1 MTHRPRVLELT
12 AADELVAL
20 ENLGVLQ
27 QNGFEVGQDD
37 DQPAGRRLKLLAQPV
52 SKKTEFDVQGKMRL
66 RLSKVFTR
74 LTWVSRS
81 ATVDLE
87 EILHLLRDRPS
98 GTLVRSSK
106 TRAMFAMR
114 ACRKSTMVGAP
125 LNAKQMTAVGFP
137 PLHMSQPFFFCFL
150 LTYQPDHSTHGNDGT
165 AVELPSR
172 STNDETLVGHWSD
185 GEEEEGEGCGLG
197 SIFTMV
203 VLRPSGD
210 CAVGEARRRESH
222 TDLCII

>member
-1 MTHRPRVLELT
+1 VLANADFGLMDVVGQFNKGFIVARLRKTGGDGATDDLFIMDQHAADEKYNFETLQATTRLESQRLFTPRVLELT

-27 QNGFEVGQDD
+27 QNGFEVAQDE

-52 SKKTEFDVQGKMRL
+52 SKKTEFDVQ
-66 RLSKVFTR
+66 
-74 LTWVSRS
+74 
-81 ATVDLE
+81 DLE

-125 LNAKQMTAVGFP
+125 LNAKQMTTIIRHMGTMEQPWNCPHGRPTMRHLSDVG
-137 PLHMSQPFFFCFL
+137 
-150 LTYQPDHSTHGNDGT
+150 
-165 AVELPSR
+165 A
-172 STNDETLVGHWSD
+172 
-185 GEEEEGEGCGLG
+185 
-197 SIFTMV
+197 MV
-203 VLRPSGD
+203 
-210 CAVGEARRRESH
+210 RRREKAVDW
-222 TDLCII
+222 TAFIPL